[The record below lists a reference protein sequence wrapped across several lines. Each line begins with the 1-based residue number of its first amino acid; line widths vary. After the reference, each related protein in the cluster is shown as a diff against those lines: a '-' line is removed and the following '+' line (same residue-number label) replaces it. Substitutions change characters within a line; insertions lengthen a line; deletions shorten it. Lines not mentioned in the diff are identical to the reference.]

1 MNRNGALRTL
11 KLRQPE
17 HEHENDRVD
26 QAQQTTNKDQQN
38 ERKTMKSIMK
48 HGALLKGTLLSTLL
62 AGWAIQATAQPVK
75 RTVDAFIV
83 AGLTVDADGNT
94 VIPVVA
100 DPDTLLFY
108 RRTGLPILAPDGH
121 QLTAGEFAA
130 VKGTATAKCLR
141 SGTQVKIHVT
151 GLVPHGIYRAWVL
164 TFDEPGFDLT
174 APDPF
179 EYATGE
185 GALGP
190 NDRSRNTFRASASGE
205 GQITVI
211 HPPGPMSE
219 ILPEPPYA
227 NVPAPTCLLTGV
239 FEWHVFCT
247 LQQPGQ
253 PYGPDVG
260 VPAAF
265 PGTSVEQF
273 VFMFRQ

>member
-1 MNRNGALRTL
+1 M
-11 KLRQPE
+11 KLIE
-17 HEHENDRVD
+17 KN
-26 QAQQTTNKDQQN
+26 
-38 ERKTMKSIMK
+38 S
-48 HGALLKGTLLSTLL
+48 ALLKGILAAILL
-62 AGWAIQATAQPVK
+62 AGWAVQAMGQPVK
-75 RTVDAFIV
+75 RTEDAFIV
-83 AGLTVDADGNT
+83 AGLTVDAGGNT
-94 VIPVVA
+94 VIPA
-100 DPDTLLFY
+100 AAEPDTLLYY
-108 RRTGLPILAPDGH
+108 RRTGDPILAPDGH

-141 SGTQVKIHVT
+141 SGTQVKIHVN
-151 GLVPHGIYRAWVL
+151 GLVPHGIYRVWVL
-164 TFDEPGFDLT
+164 TFDYPGFDLT
-174 APDPF
+174 ATDPF
-179 EYATGE
+179 AYATGE

-190 NDRSRNTFRASASGE
+190 DDRSRNTFRASASGE

-219 ILPEPPYA
+219 FLPGPPYV
-227 NVPAPTCLLTGV
+227 NEPAPACLLTDV

-253 PYGPDVG
+253 PYGTDVG